1 MKLFRVSL
9 LVNRKCDINA
19 ANKQLQ
25 TPIHLAADPDILRIL
40 LDGIPED
47 NIETAVNFVD
57 KAGNSPLHIAVKGR
71 HRDTVRLLVA
81 KKSRHDLM
89 NSSKST
95 FILCFFIIKKCFML

>member
-1 MKLFRVSL
+1 M
-9 LVNRKCDINA
+9 LVTRKCDINA
-19 ANKQLQ
+19 ANNSGS
-25 TPIHLAADPDILRIL
+25 TPLHLAADPDIVRIL

-89 NSSKST
+89 NFSKSKLLNFMI
-95 FILCFFIIKKCFML
+95 FIHICTLAPKCSK